1 MGMLHLDMVHSAVST
16 DAHRCC
22 TTQYLGGICEE
33 VPMDAPRLQLVV
45 AHPDDETF
53 GCGSLLLHAAAAGAT
68 TSVVCATRGEA
79 GEGGAADLGAV
90 REQELRAAARLLG
103 VQR

>member
-1 MGMLHLDMVHSAVST
+1 MGILHIDMVQSAVST

-22 TTQYLGGICEE
+22 TRQHQQQVLQE
-33 VPMDAPRLQLVV
+33 VPMDGFRLQVVV

-53 GCGSLLLHAAAAGAT
+53 GCGSLLLHAAAKGAT

-79 GEGGAADLGAV
+79 GEGAADDLGAV
-90 REQELRAAARLLG
+90 RERELREAAR
-103 VQR
+103 V